1 MAWKLF
7 INESM
12 LRKVLSCT
20 IAEGQTYN
28 SQWPMTMEKL
38 EDFIGL
44 NYARG
49 IHGKNHSVEFLWSK
63 QYGPSTFKETMS
75 RKTY

>member
-44 NYARG
+44 DDARG